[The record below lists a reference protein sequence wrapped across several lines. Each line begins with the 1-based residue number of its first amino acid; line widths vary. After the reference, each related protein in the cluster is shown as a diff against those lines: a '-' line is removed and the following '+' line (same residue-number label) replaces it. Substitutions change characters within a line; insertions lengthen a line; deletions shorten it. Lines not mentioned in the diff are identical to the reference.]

1 MIKRIVT
8 PGMGANCYLVS
19 CDKTN
24 QAFLVDPGAGS
35 KMILNS
41 VKENKMDIS
50 LIILTHGHFDHI
62 GAVEFLRKELNA
74 KVAIHKND
82 AEMLLNPEKNLSRFI
97 GMDISLS
104 PAEIMLE
111 DNEKIMVGELEVKV
125 LHTPGHTPG
134 SICLLTEQGLFSGDT
149 LFAGSIGRT
158 DFPGGNMT
166 QLLQSIEKKLL
177 DLNDDTKVFPGHE
190 TITTI
195 GRERKTNPF
204 INGAV

>member
-19 CDKTN
+19 CEKTN
-24 QAFLVDPGAGS
+24 NAFIVDPGAGS
-35 KMILNS
+35 KTILNA
-41 VKENKMDIS
+41 VKENRMDIS

-62 GAVEFLRKELNA
+62 GAVEFLRKELKA
-74 KVAIHKND
+74 KVAIHKKD
-82 AEMLLNPEKNLSRFI
+82 AEMLTNPEKNLSRFM

-104 PAEIMLE
+104 PADILLE
-111 DNEKIMVGELEVKV
+111 DNEKVMIGELEVQV

-158 DFPGGNMT
+158 DFPGGSMS
-166 QLLQSIEKKLL
+166 QLLQSIKERLL
-177 DLNDDTKVFPGHE
+177 VLNDDTQVFPGHE
-190 TITTI
+190 AMTTI
-195 GRERKTNPF
+195 GKEKRMNPF
-204 INGAV
+204 IIGAI